1 MGTLEPLEKE
11 KAMIVHRNEMKIE
24 TKEKMRGGEGTTS
37 FVHFSDSAQMRN
49 ARLLAEIT
57 LPPGASIGEHTH
69 DAETEYY
76 IILSGIGIVADD
88 GIDKPVSPGDVV
100 VTGNGSRH
108 SIRNAGQE
116 PLVFHAA
123 IITY

>member
-1 MGTLEPLEKE
+1 
-11 KAMIVHRNEMKIE
+11 MIVYRNEMRRE
-24 TKEKMRGGEGTTS
+24 AKEQMRGGEGTTS
-37 FVHFSDSAQMRN
+37 FVHFQEAGEMRN

-57 LPPGASIGEHTH
+57 LPPGASIGDHAH

-76 IILSGIGIVADD
+76 IILSGTGIVADD
-88 GIDKPVSPGDVV
+88 GTDKPVSPGDVV
-100 VTGNGSRH
+100 VTGNGARH

-123 IITY
+123 VITY

>member
-1 MGTLEPLEKE
+1 
-11 KAMIVHRNEMKIE
+11 MIVHRNEMSIE
-24 TKEKMRGGEGTTS
+24 TKEKMRGGEGTTT
-37 FVHFSDSAQMRN
+37 FVHFCDPAQMRN

-57 LPPGASIGEHTH
+57 LAPGASIGEHEH

-76 IILSGIGIVADD
+76 IILSGTGIVADD
-88 GIDKPVSPGDVV
+88 GIDKPVSRGDVV
-100 VTGNGSRH
+100 ITGNGGRH

-123 IITY
+123 VITY